1 MSKSINKKG
10 ESASAPEVPVEL
22 LLWIAGFLII
32 LSVIYIIINSGSTAA
47 QESVC
52 RDSVIIKGKANL
64 VINNIEVF
72 SKATPLICEPID
84 KGNLDSDRE
93 TIKRQIADMAAQC
106 WWMYAEGGIT
116 DLFDSTQNQKGCG
129 VCYFFSI
136 RDNLDEGQ
144 KNKTFFQEP
153 ARSPKFISSQEL
165 YNYMMGNNY
174 NAKLLSGGGTI
185 NYVGDIYEFEHEIV
199 LPPSVQEVRLSQ
211 IQYISGDYLEDFS
224 GVISQETKNKVRE
237 IGNHLLEKDAGSLL
251 VLVADKFDSLDKSRA
266 RRFIE
271 NIGLNTEKD
280 KYDALLV
287 LIDLDSSKIRIQMG
301 ADLEKYVNE
310 YDLSNMMSQAFAG
323 EIVSNEDLNNR
334 IVELLKK
341 IEDKLAGE
349 YDYLAHLG
357 IDSRSYYAYIS
368 NRGTTFSIVDHIV
381 SEKKYVVAYMSSS
394 SQTTWL
400 DGILANPGSTAA
412 ATGVAAL
419 SAAIIYFTGGTTT
432 KFVLAAD
439 VIAFGSSE
447 TLGDGLN
454 AILGNVKTDRPNY
467 ILVTRA
473 SEVSSNCKVD

>member
-1 MSKSINKKG
+1 
-10 ESASAPEVPVEL
+10 
-22 LLWIAGFLII
+22 
-32 LSVIYIIINSGSTAA
+32 
-47 QESVC
+47 
-52 RDSVIIKGKANL
+52 
-64 VINNIEVF
+64 
-72 SKATPLICEPID
+72 
-84 KGNLDSDRE
+84 
-93 TIKRQIADMAAQC
+93 
-106 WWMYAEGGIT
+106 
-116 DLFDSTQNQKGCG
+116 
-129 VCYFFSI
+129 
-136 RDNLDEGQ
+136 
-144 KNKTFFQEP
+144 
-153 ARSPKFISSQEL
+153 
-165 YNYMMGNNY
+165 
-174 NAKLLSGGGTI
+174 
-185 NYVGDIYEFEHEIV
+185 
-199 LPPSVQEVRLSQ
+199 
-211 IQYISGDYLEDFS
+211 
-224 GVISQETKNKVRE
+224 
-237 IGNHLLEKDAGSLL
+237 
-251 VLVADKFDSLDKSRA
+251 
-266 RRFIE
+266 
-271 NIGLNTEKD
+271 
-280 KYDALLV
+280 
-287 LIDLDSSKIRIQMG
+287 MG